1 MAQMGEESSYG
12 HDRHWGEVEH
22 IWFPR
27 GLVGCPEWQRFR
39 LWRDPDLPLVGI
51 LVSEDLAGVSLLVAD
66 PALVCDEYCVDLND
80 EDATELGIATA
91 DDAYV
96 LVVLVAH
103 EKPGHITANLLGPLV
118 VNRRTGKA
126 KQLVLGDSGYS
137 ARHPV
142 AGALNEACLAPDA
155 VAPPRRHTPTP
166 AVPRV
171 RR

>member
-1 MAQMGEESSYG
+1 MVQIGQASCHGQ
-12 HDRHWGEVEH
+12 DRHWGEVEH

-39 LWRDPDLPLVGI
+39 LWRDPDLPLIGI
-51 LVSEDLAGVSLLVAD
+51 LESEDLAGISLLVAD
-66 PALVCDEYCVDLND
+66 PALVCAEYCIDLSD
-80 EDATELGIATA
+80 EDATELGITAA
-91 DDAYV
+91 DDACV

-126 KQLVLGDSGYS
+126 KQLVLSDSGYS

-142 AGALNEACLAPDA
+142 AGALDEARLAPDA
-155 VAPPRRHTPTP
+155 AASPGRHAPT
-166 AVPRV
+166 AVPSV

>member
-1 MAQMGEESSYG
+1 MAQIGQASSHG
-12 HDRHWGEVEH
+12 QDRSWGGVEH

-51 LVSEDLAGVSLLVAD
+51 LESEDLAGISLLVAD
-66 PALVCDEYCVDLND
+66 PALVCEDYCVDLSD
-80 EDATELGIATA
+80 EDATELGIAAA
-91 DDAYV
+91 DDAWV

-103 EKPGHITANLLGPLV
+103 EGPAHITANLLGPLV

-126 KQLVLGDSGYS
+126 KQLVLSDSGYS

-142 AGALNEACLAPDA
+142 AGALDEACRAPDTA
-155 VAPPRRHTPTP
+155 ASPERYTP
-166 AVPRV
+166 ATAVPGV